1 MPITQAHERYI
12 EILFDKIAQDKYPS
26 GELMDRIESV
36 LDREHVDE
44 YLELLF
50 QKVEECRYPSKQMMD
65 RVSRWVLAAS

>member
-1 MPITQAHERYI
+1 MPITQAHDRYI

-50 QKVEECRYPSKQMMD
+50 QKVEECRYPSKQMLD
-65 RVSRWVLAAS
+65 RIVRFALSGS

>member
-1 MPITQAHERYI
+1 MPITQAHDRYI

-50 QKVEECRYPSKQMMD
+50 QKVEECRYPSKQILD
-65 RVSRWVLAAS
+65 RIVRFALSGS

>member
-12 EILFDKIAQDKYPS
+12 EVLFDRIAEDKYPS

-44 YLELLF
+44 YLDLLF
-50 QKVEECRYPSKQMMD
+50 EKVEECRYPSKQILD
-65 RVSRWVLAAS
+65 RIVRLTLSGS

>member
-12 EILFDKIAQDKYPS
+12 EILFDRIAQDKYPS

-44 YLELLF
+44 YLDLLF
-50 QKVEECRYPSKQMMD
+50 QKVEECRYPSKQILD
-65 RVSRWVLAAS
+65 RIVRLSLSGS